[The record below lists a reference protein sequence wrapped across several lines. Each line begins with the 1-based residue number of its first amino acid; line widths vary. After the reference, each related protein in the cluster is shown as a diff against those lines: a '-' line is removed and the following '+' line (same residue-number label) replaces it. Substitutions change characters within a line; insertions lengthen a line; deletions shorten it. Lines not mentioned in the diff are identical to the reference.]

1 MTSQEYLI
9 QHSLDEQFVTEKL
22 AWQIGETFITIPI
35 YDSEGKF
42 LYNRYRHL
50 EGDRKFTSDTG
61 AHPALY
67 NLHAAKHF
75 NQLVL
80 CEGEPDCARLW
91 QESIPAVTGTSG
103 VKTLSPELFEPLRG
117 KLIYLLLDSDEPGQT
132 SVEKYVEILHKLD
145 CTVLIMAFDT
155 PVKDVCDYFA
165 SGKTKEDFEAL
176 KDEAVSWEEWQE
188 SHEPEEFKLETL
200 QDIITK
206 DIPEE
211 EWLIER
217 VLPAEGFTFI
227 VGAEATGKSFY
238 TLTLAYSIVN
248 GTPWLGQFPVK
259 KTTRVLFMDKENSQ
273 RRIQSR
279 CKGLGINPGSQWLF
293 RMKMP
298 HLFNLVDSQGQLSD
312 FARSLSRKV
321 VKNDIG
327 LIVLDSFA
335 DFMVGNENSAEDVQQ
350 FFNAMREL
358 FPDRSILV
366 LHHENKPSQG
376 VTRNSSQRV
385 RGSSNI
391 TAQIVSGFRVF
402 SLPKT
407 GNEFVLEQFKAGDSE
422 KLKPFKVQLVAKPH
436 HYNPDKTYV
445 AEVKYGGEYYDEE
458 GKAEQ
463 AEELVSQYFDDQ
475 PTASRKELLDFLAA
489 NGVSQRTTDRVIR
502 DMVNEGR
509 LEKIRSGM
517 NISYIQK

>member
-1 MTSQEYLI
+1 MTPQDYLT
-9 QHSLDEQFVTEKL
+9 QHSLDQQYVTEKL
-22 AWQIGETFITIPI
+22 AWQLGADLITIPI
-35 YDSEGKF
+35 YDQDGKF

-50 EGDRKFTSDTG
+50 TGERKFTSDTG

-91 QESIPAVTGTSG
+91 QASIPAVTGTSG

-145 CTVLIMAFDT
+145 CTVLIMSFDT
-155 PVKDVCDYFA
+155 PVKDVCEYFA
-165 SGKTKEDFEAL
+165 AGKTKEDFETL
-176 KDEAVSWEEWQE
+176 KDEAVTYEEWQE
-188 SHEPEEFKLETL
+188 QHEPEEFKLETL
-200 QDIITK
+200 HDIIQK
-206 DIPEE
+206 EIPEE

-248 GTPWLGQFPVK
+248 GKPWLGQFPVK
-259 KTTRVLFMDKENSQ
+259 KSTRVLFMDKENSQ

-279 CKGLGINPGSQWLF
+279 CKGLGINPGSEWLF
-293 RMKMP
+293 RMRMP
-298 HLFNLVDSQGQLSD
+298 HLFNLVDAQGQLSE

-407 GNEFVLEQFKAGDSE
+407 SNEFVLEQFKAGDSE
-422 KLKPFKVQLVAKPH
+422 KLKPFKVQLVAKPY

-458 GKAEQ
+458 GKAEMAEDLINNYM
-463 AEELVSQYFDDQ
+463 AEEPVA
-475 PTASRKELLDFLAA
+475 TRKDLLDHLQA
-489 NGVSQRTTDRVIR
+489 NGIGQRTADTVIR
-502 DMVNEGR
+502 EMTDKGI
-509 LEKIRSGM
+509 LEKVRQGM
-517 NISYIQK
+517 SISYIQK